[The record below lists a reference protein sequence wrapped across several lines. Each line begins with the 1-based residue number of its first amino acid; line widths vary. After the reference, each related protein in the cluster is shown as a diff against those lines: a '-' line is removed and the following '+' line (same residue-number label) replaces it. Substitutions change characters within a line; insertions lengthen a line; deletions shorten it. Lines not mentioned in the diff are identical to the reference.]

1 MVAGSATTLALLVQ
15 SRPYENRASRA
26 NLDLALAAAAM
37 DIELYVYFAGAAILQ
52 LASGRD
58 CETALL
64 PPGYRAWAALPEL
77 AETVVYGEQA
87 WLDFCESMK
96 TELVLPVRALSAPE
110 MSAHWRRHDH
120 AMVI

>member
-1 MVAGSATTLALLVQ
+1 MTARSATSLALLVQ

-52 LASGRD
+52 LAFRRD
-58 CETALL
+58 CESALL

-77 AETVVYGEQA
+77 AETVIYGEQP
-87 WLDFCESMK
+87 WLDYCELMK
-96 TELVLPVRALSAPE
+96 AELVLPVRALSAPD

>member
-1 MVAGSATTLALLVQ
+1 MTARSANSLALLVQ

-52 LASGRD
+52 LASRRD
-58 CETALL
+58 CEPALL

-77 AETVVYGEQA
+77 AETVIYGEQP
-87 WLDFCESMK
+87 WLDYCELMK
-96 TELVLPVRALSAPE
+96 AGLVLPVRALSAPD